1 MKRLAFALAVCWTAA
16 AALALTA
23 LADVKITDQAYV
35 RHDGGTDATIA
46 DCNNEATTPAADGD
60 GSGERQQNEPTAAID
75 PLNPAHMT
83 AGANDYCA
91 VQTTTDAWAGFYY
104 SADGGASWVNSLLPG
119 YPTDTSTAGQA
130 SPLHT
135 FVAAAGDPVQD
146 WDRSKHVYYAGI
158 AFNRAHPQSGSI
170 WLARYLW
177 PDVQLSPSYEFTTLV
192 SRGTPGV
199 AGIFEDKVELGVDI
213 GTASPHQG
221 NVYVCW
227 ARFTGAGNNAIELAT
242 STDGGRTFKI

>member
-1 MKRLAFALAVCWTAA
+1 MRKLLLEAGLVVLAGMTFAGAA
-16 AALALTA
+16 Y
-23 LADVKITDQAYV
+23 ADVKITDQAYV
-35 RHDGGTDATIA
+35 RHDGGSDATIL
-46 DCNNEATTPAADGD
+46 DCNNEATTPAPGGD
-60 GSGERQQNEPTAAID
+60 GSGERQQNEPTAAVD
-75 PLNPAHMT
+75 PLNPMHMT

-199 AGIFEDKVELGVDI
+199 AGIFEDKVELG
-213 GTASPHQG
+213 
-221 NVYVCW
+221 
-227 ARFTGAGNNAIELAT
+227 
-242 STDGGRTFKI
+242 